1 MTKASLY
8 TLTSSGR
15 SLNRWRPDFP
25 VDGNGHIRA
34 YGKTTSAGR
43 TALALTDFGHPD
55 TAPVDLAGEADLTF
69 RAGRDTQAAALAA
82 FGIDANAPPAL

>member
-1 MTKASLY
+1 MTGASLW
-8 TLTSSGR
+8 TLASSGR
-15 SLNRWRPDFP
+15 SINRWRPDFP
-25 VDGNGHIRA
+25 VDGNGHIRT

-43 TALALTDFGHPD
+43 TALALTDLGHPD
-55 TAPVDLAGEADLTF
+55 AAPVDPVGKADLTF